1 MKMSEKNKDL
11 IWLFMFLVISVS
23 ILPVLMWGLGGGYMS
38 GMMGMMGYGWGS
50 MALIPMAFLVLIAL
64 GAYYLIT
71 GSSRIDRSNRGR
83 RAVEI
88 LGERYAKG
96 EITREQFL
104 KMKKELEL

>member
-1 MKMSEKNKDL
+1 MSEKNRDL
-11 IWLFMFLVISVS
+11 IWLFMFLVVWISV
-23 ILPVLMWGLGGGYMS
+23 LPVLMWRLGGGYMS

-50 MALIPMAFLVLIAL
+50 MVLTPITFLALIAL

-71 GSSRIDRSNRGR
+71 GSSRTGRSNRVG

-88 LGERYAKG
+88 LRERYATG

-104 KMKKELEL
+104 KIKKELES

>member
-1 MKMSEKNKDL
+1 MSEKNRDL
-11 IWLFMFLVISVS
+11 IWLFMFLVVSIS
-23 ILPVLMWGLGGGYMS
+23 ILPALMWGLSGGYMS

-50 MALIPMAFLVLIAL
+50 MVLIPTTFLALIAL

-71 GSSRIDRSNRGR
+71 GSSRTDRSNRGR

-88 LGERYAKG
+88 LRERYAKG

-104 KMKKELEL
+104 KMKKELES

>member
-1 MKMSEKNKDL
+1 ML
-11 IWLFMFLVISVS
+11 TS

-38 GMMGMMGYGWGS
+38 GMMGMMGYGWS
-50 MALIPMAFLVLIAL
+50 SIVLIPITFLVLIAL

-71 GSSRIDRSNRGR
+71 GSSRIEKSNRGG

-88 LGERYAKG
+88 LMERYAKG

-104 KMKKELEL
+104 KMKKELES